1 MSMKNIILLLALFL
15 IIISSCRQIH
25 FVDGESSILNRS
37 IDISLNDS
45 AMIFGTVYNRQCDF
59 CFETQAKIWINGTDL
74 NTMTDSKGYF
84 SLKIP
89 AVLSTIKCTRI
100 NDRYKV
106 TEELKDILILKN
118 EKIELKIVLG
128 HYDE

>member
-1 MSMKNIILLLALFL
+1 MKNTILIFTLCFL
-15 IIISSCRQIH
+15 IISSCRQIH
-25 FVDGESSILNRS
+25 FVDGESLILNRS
-37 IDISLNDS
+37 IDTSLNDS
-45 AMIFGTVYNRQCDF
+45 AIIFGTIYNNRCDF

-89 AVLSTIKCTRI
+89 SILSTIKCTRI
-100 NDRYKV
+100 NDQYKI

-118 EKIELKIVLG
+118 EKIELKIILG

>member
-1 MSMKNIILLLALFL
+1 MKNTILIFTLFL
-15 IIISSCRQIH
+15 LIISSCRQIH
-25 FVDGESSILNRS
+25 FVDGESLILNRS
-37 IDISLNDS
+37 IDTSLNDS
-45 AMIFGTVYNRQCDF
+45 AIIFGTVYNNRCDF